1 MPETKMQQSLT
12 PRIESRDAILIAGS
26 QKHYTAQNLNELES
40 QWESLP
46 FGKIPGQRGK
56 VGYGV
61 VFDGKENECD
71 FEYLAGA
78 EVSTFDGLPMNF
90 ARMSVPAQKYAIFPH
105 RDHVSKLRN
114 TIDAAVKTWLRQALA
129 NGIAAPPSPGQPWMI
144 EYYGEDF
151 DPKTGMGTMEVWFP
165 VKQ

>member
-78 EVSTFDGLPMNF
+78 EVSTFDGLPLNF

>member
-12 PRIESRDAILIAGS
+12 PRIENRDAILIAGS

-78 EVSTFDGLPMNF
+78 EVSTFDGLPMHS
-90 ARMSVPAQKYAIFPH
+90 ARVSVPAQKYAIFPH

>member
-12 PRIESRDAILIAGS
+12 PRIENRDAILIAGS
-26 QKHYTAQNLNELES
+26 QKHYTAQNLKELES

-78 EVSTFDGLPMNF
+78 EVSTFDGLPLNF

>member
-1 MPETKMQQSLT
+1 MPEAKMQQALT
-12 PRIESRDAILIAGS
+12 PRIENRDAILIAGS

-78 EVSTFDGLPMNF
+78 EVSTFDGLPVNF

-151 DPKTGMGTMEVWFP
+151 DPKTGTGTMEVWFP

>member
-1 MPETKMQQSLT
+1 MPEAKTQQSLT
-12 PRIESRDAILIAGS
+12 PRIEGRDAILIAGS
-26 QKHYTAQNLNELES
+26 QRHYTAQNLTQLPS

-46 FGKIPGQRGK
+46 LGKIPGQRGK
-56 VGYGV
+56 AGYGV

-71 FEYLAGA
+71 FEYLAGV
-78 EVSTFDGLPMNF
+78 EVSTLDGLPADF
-90 ARMSVPAQKYAIFPH
+90 AHMSVPAQRYAIFPH

-114 TIDAAVKTWLRQALA
+114 TIDTAVRTWLREAQAKGVA
-129 NGIAAPPSPGQPWMI
+129 VTPAPGQPWMI

-151 DPKTGMGTMEVWFP
+151 DPKTGMGTIEVWFP